1 MRGGGGGG
9 GCHQS
14 KRMRPL
20 PFTARR
26 DVTPLFFSRSLLLVL
41 FFVCVRSTVPTKV
54 AYSIEKR
61 RKTFFLTNNL
71 PTFWP
76 IGVGTH
82 KTATQHKSSFQ
93 RPDHPSHSLK
103 SDAVSFLLVSRISLK
118 LFLVAQSASTV
129 SIGSRID
136 YRAPLHRWISFLLQN
151 RLKATARRT
160 VLCGT
165 RKM

>member
-1 MRGGGGGG
+1 M
-9 GCHQS
+9 
-14 KRMRPL
+14 
-20 PFTARR
+20 
-26 DVTPLFFSRSLLLVL
+26 
-41 FFVCVRSTVPTKV
+41 RSTVPTKV

-71 PTFWP
+71 PTFWH

-136 YRAPLHRWISFLLQN
+136 YRAPLHRWISVLLQN